1 MNIPIEPY
9 IIGHDAT
16 IMEAIKKIDKN
27 RKGFLIV
34 TNTNLKIFGVLTDG
48 DIRRGFIQGYSVQDL
63 IEKIY
68 TKNPRV
74 VYSDN
79 TLATVIEFFKEEH
92 TQFLPIIDRNRKLV
106 NVITK
111 RQLHSLLLQDIQ
123 ADLSYDFTKIDES
136 LVDYEIF
143 QRPWGFY
150 KTTVYNQYFQSKII
164 CVDPRKRMSLQYHI
178 HREEFWVIVHGLG
191 EVQLGDSTIPV
202 SCGST
207 LFVPKGVKH
216 RIANTSDIES
226 LIITEV
232 QVGEYLGEDDIIR
245 VEDDYGRQ

>member
-1 MNIPIEPY
+1 MSIERY
-9 IIGHDAT
+9 IIGYDAT

-27 RKGFLIV
+27 QKGFLIA
-34 TNTNLKIFGVLTDG
+34 TDNNLKVFGVLTDG
-48 DIRRGFIQGYSVQDL
+48 DIRRGFIQGYSTQDS
-63 IEKIY
+63 IKKVYI
-68 TKNPRV
+68 KSPRV
-74 VYSDN
+74 IYSDD
-79 TLATVIEFFKEEH
+79 TIAMAIDSFKEYPID
-92 TQFLPIIDRNRKLV
+92 FLPIIDRSQKLV

-123 ADLSYDFTKIDES
+123 ADLLYDFTKIDES

-164 CVDPRKRMSLQYHI
+164 CIKPQGRMSLQYHQ
-178 HREEFWVIVHGLG
+178 HREEYWIVVHGLG
-191 EVQLGDSTIPV
+191 EVRLGDSVLSV

-207 LFVPKGVKH
+207 LFVPKGVMH
-216 RIANTSDIES
+216 RITNTSDTES

-245 VEDDYGRQ
+245 IEDDYGR